1 MANMT
6 EKTRMAI
13 EELKGIEFTEEDAKV
28 TLRTLEKYVE
38 VQRIPHY
45 KYVKWELED
54 VVNFLNKC
62 AGEDL
67 YERDWHYEV
76 INGEVFERI
85 ELEPTYRII

>member
-13 EELKGIEFTEEDAKV
+13 EELKGIEFKEEDAKV
-28 TLRTLEKYVE
+28 TLRTLEKYVK

-54 VVNFLNKC
+54 VVNFLNRC

-67 YERDWHYEV
+67 YECDWHYEV